1 MININKNQKYLLA
14 CSFGPDSMALFDML
28 FKEGFSFE
36 VAHINYHLRKES
48 DFEEEQ
54 LREYCKIKH
63 VKLHVFQNKTIFKS
77 NIEANCREVR
87 YDFFADLYKKYSFD
101 GLLVAHNED
110 DSIETYLLQKKR
122 KNLVFHYGLADKNII
137 KGMTVLRPLLGLKK
151 ESLLK
156 YCDEHNVPYSI
167 DQTNLLPMFERNKI
181 RLNVVSK
188 MTDLERADII
198 STINK
203 ENKKLESILFK
214 IRNIDNDISN
224 LLNLSEIE
232 FAYYLNDRLQ
242 SLNIYKPITYK
253 QSLEIVKILKS
264 DKPNIALTV
273 AGKQAV
279 IFKSYNQLLIE
290 KNNSN
295 FDSIFVEKPCVIDTQ
310 FLFCDLIKEGS
321 KRNIKESDYPL
332 TVRCYKQGDR
342 YQIANYEVSV
352 RRLFIDWKMPLNLR
366 KRWPLFVN
374 KDNKIVYIPRYRG
387 DFKIEN
393 SPNFYVKE
401 CFTLK

>member
-28 FKEGFSFE
+28 LKEGFSFE
-36 VAHINYHLRKES
+36 VAHVNYHLRKES

-63 VKLHVFQNKTIFKS
+63 VKLHVFQNKSIFKS

-87 YDFFADLYKKYSFD
+87 YDFFADLYKKYCFD

-110 DSIETYLLQKKR
+110 DLIETYLLQKKR

-137 KGMTVLRPLLGLKK
+137 KGMTVLRPLLALKK

-188 MTDLERADII
+188 MTDIERADII

-203 ENKKLESILFK
+203 ENQKLENILFK

-232 FAYYLNDRLQ
+232 FAYYLNVRLQ
-242 SLNIYKPITYK
+242 SLGVYRPITYK

-295 FDSIFVEKPCVIDTQ
+295 FDSIIVSKPCVIDTQ
-310 FLFCDLIKEGS
+310 FLFCDLVKEGL

-332 TVRCYKQGDR
+332 TVRCYNQGDR

-352 RRLFIDWKMPLNLR
+352 RRLFIDWKMPLSLR

>member
-28 FKEGFSFE
+28 LKEGFSFE
-36 VAHINYHLRKES
+36 VAHVNYHLRKES

-54 LREYCKIKH
+54 LREYCKIKR
-63 VKLHVFQNKTIFKS
+63 VKLHVFQNKSIFKS

-87 YDFFADLYKKYSFD
+87 YDFFADLYKKYSF
-101 GLLVAHNED
+101 GALLVAHNED
-110 DSIETYLLQKKR
+110 DLIETYLLQKKR

-137 KGMTVLRPLLGLKK
+137 KGMTVLRPLLALKK

-188 MTDLERADII
+188 MTDTERADII
-198 STINK
+198 STINN
-203 ENKKLESILFK
+203 ENQKLESILFK

-232 FAYYLNDRLQ
+232 FAYYLNDHLQ
-242 SLNIYKPITYK
+242 SLGIYKPITYK

-295 FDSIFVEKPCVIDTQ
+295 FDSIFVEEPCVIDTQ
-310 FLFCDLIKEGS
+310 FLFCDLAKEGL

-342 YQIANYEVSV
+342 YKIANYEVSV

>member
-28 FKEGFSFE
+28 LKEGFSFE
-36 VAHINYHLRKES
+36 IAHVNYHLRKES

-63 VKLHVFQNKTIFKS
+63 VKLHVFQNKSIFKS

-87 YDFFADLYKKYSFD
+87 YDFFADIYKKYSFD

-151 ESLLK
+151 DSLLK

-167 DQTNLLPMFERNKI
+167 DQTNLLPMFERNRI

-203 ENKKLESILFK
+203 ENQKLESILFK

-295 FDSIFVEKPCVIDTQ
+295 FDSIFVEKPCVIDTR
-310 FLFCDLIKEGS
+310 FLFCDLVKEGS

-332 TVRCYKQGDR
+332 TVRCYKKGDR

>member
-1 MININKNQKYLLA
+1 MINISKNQKYLLA

-28 FKEGFSFE
+28 LKEGFSFE
-36 VAHINYHLRKES
+36 VAHVNYHLRKES

-54 LREYCKIKH
+54 LKEYCKIKH
-63 VKLHVFQNKTIFKS
+63 VKLHVFQNKSIFKS

-87 YDFFADLYKKYSFD
+87 YNFFADLYKKYSFD

-122 KNLVFHYGLADKNII
+122 KNLVFHYGLADKNTI
-137 KGMTVLRPLLGLKK
+137 KGMTVLRPLLALKK
-151 ESLLK
+151 ENLLK

-188 MTDLERADII
+188 MSDLERADII
-198 STINK
+198 SAINN
-203 ENKKLESILFK
+203 ENQKLESILFK

-242 SLNIYKPITYK
+242 SLGIYKPITYK

-295 FDSIFVEKPCVIDTQ
+295 FDSIFVKEPCVIDTQ
-310 FLFCDLIKEGS
+310 FLFCDLVKEGL

-332 TVRCYKQGDR
+332 TVRCYEQGDR

>member
-28 FKEGFSFE
+28 LKEGFSFE
-36 VAHINYHLRKES
+36 VAHVNYHLRKES

-63 VKLHVFQNKTIFKS
+63 VKLHVFQNKSIFKS

-87 YDFFADLYKKYSFD
+87 YDFFAYLYKKYCFD

-110 DSIETYLLQKKR
+110 DLIETYLLQKKR

-137 KGMTVLRPLLGLKK
+137 KGMTVLRPLLALKK

-203 ENKKLESILFK
+203 ENQKLENILFK

-232 FAYYLNDRLQ
+232 FAYYLNNRLQ
-242 SLNIYKPITYK
+242 SLDIYRPITYK
-253 QSLEIVKILKS
+253 QSMEIVKILKS
-264 DKPNIALTV
+264 NKPNIALTV

-290 KNNSN
+290 ENNSD
-295 FDSIFVEKPCVIDTQ
+295 FDSIIVAEPCVIDTQ
-310 FLFCDLIKEGS
+310 FLFCDLVKEGL